1 MTSEDDD
8 DDDDVGLE
16 EELLHQDTDSDAAQS
31 SDSDGLLSV
40 QLLPERRHYQISVN
54 PQWFVINHT
63 AGCYGV

>member
-1 MTSEDDD
+1 MTSEDDDD

-40 QLLPERRHYQISVN
+40 LLTDCNFYPSVATIR
-54 PQWFVINHT
+54 FL
-63 AGCYGV
+63 